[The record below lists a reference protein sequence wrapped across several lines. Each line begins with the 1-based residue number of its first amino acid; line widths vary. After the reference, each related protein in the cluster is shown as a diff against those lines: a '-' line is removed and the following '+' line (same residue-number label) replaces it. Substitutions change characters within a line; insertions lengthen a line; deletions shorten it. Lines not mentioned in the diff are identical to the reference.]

1 MDKKQKPKKKTTL
14 KKKTTTKSK
23 KVSKKKSNAES
34 TKKKGKASRYNKV
47 QQILSRYL
55 KENNIKVGKDFNKI
69 ASALNQKTK
78 DVPLKYVEQNINALY
93 TEHFKKEAVE
103 PFPES
108 FPFYML
114 NQTVTTTTFDN
125 VNIQF
130 SFNDGLVKTS
140 ISGDSLSV
148 VEEFRSSGLYSHLRK
163 YYDSSPTAMFVL
175 KDSSI
180 KKGVQTVEYTIETFQ
195 APVEPA
201 NKPISAPTTQK
212 KEELAVPYSASEVIA
227 IEKEKQKTMKEVQ
240 KLLKQ
245 GFTKDE
251 IFRLLG
257 K

>member
-1 MDKKQKPKKKTTL
+1 MDNKQKPNKKTTQ
-14 KKKTTTKSK
+14 KKKSLTKSK
-23 KVSKKKSNAES
+23 KTTKKKSNAES
-34 TKKKGKASRYNKV
+34 SKKKGKPSRYNKV

-69 ASALNQKTK
+69 ASELNQKTK

-114 NQTVTTTTFDN
+114 NQTITTTTFDGAT
-125 VNIQF
+125 ISF
-130 SFNDGLVKTS
+130 SFNDGLMETS
-140 ISGDSLSV
+140 ISGDTLKV
-148 VEEFRSSGLYSHLRK
+148 LEEFRTSGLYSHLRK

-175 KDSSI
+175 KSVAGKS
-180 KKGVQTVEYTIETFQ
+180 VVYAIETFQ
-195 APVEPA
+195 APVEPE
-201 NKPISAPTTQK
+201 NKPVSAPTTQK
-212 KEELAVPYSASEVIA
+212 SGEVVVPYSASEVIA

-251 IFRLLG
+251 IFKLLG

>member
-14 KKKTTTKSK
+14 KKKSLTKSK
-23 KVSKKKSNAES
+23 KVGKKKSNAVS
-34 TKKKGKASRYNKV
+34 TKKKVKKPSRYNQV
-47 QQILSRYL
+47 QKILSKYL
-55 KENNIKVGKDFNKI
+55 KENNIKVGKDFNSI

-78 DVPLKYVEQNINALY
+78 DVPLKYVEQNIATLY
-93 TEHFKKEAVE
+93 TEFYKKDAVE

-114 NQTVTTTTFDN
+114 NQTITTTTFDN
-125 VNIQF
+125 AIISF
-130 SFNDGLVKTS
+130 SFNDGLLETN
-140 ISGDSLSV
+140 ISGDSLTV

-175 KDSSI
+175 KSAVGKS
-180 KKGVQTVEYTIETFQ
+180 VVYAIETFQ
-195 APVEPA
+195 APAEPE
-201 NKPISAPTTQK
+201 NKPVSAPTTQK
-212 KEELAVPYSASEVIA
+212 NAEVVVPYSASEVIA

-251 IFRLLG
+251 IFKLLG